1 VVDNPDFLFLVPS
14 QRLKRLNHHPQWRLG
29 NFEERTLQFDSAM
42 TKVEFHQLP
51 QPWTFAEDEKLRAL
65 AASGERPTAIAEQL
79 QRSEVAVRHRLWKL
93 GISVKRI
100 MIASAERT
108 FAIHPERQFMHYL
121 REQRWVKG
129 TMFPPGQLAASL
141 QKKGW
146 IEQQRQ
152 GPKNETFYRIT
163 DAGLAALKAPVPIQ
177 ASRAKLQSTGA
188 LAELRL
194 KAKK

>member
-1 VVDNPDFLFLVPS
+1 MAFQLVVDNPDFLFLVSS
-14 QRLKRLNHHPQWRLG
+14 QRLKRLNHHAMARALT
-29 NFEERTLQFDSAM
+29 NFGTAM
-42 TKVEFHQLP
+42 TKVEFERLR
-51 QPWTFAEDEKLRAL
+51 QPWTPAENEKLRAL

-79 QRSEVAVRHRLWKL
+79 QRSEVAVRHRLFKL
-93 GISVKRI
+93 GIPAKRI
-100 MIASAERT
+100 MIDSAERT

-129 TMFPPGQLAASL
+129 TTFPPGQLAASL

-163 DAGLAALKAPVPIQ
+163 EAGLAALKAPVPIR
-177 ASRAKLQSTGA
+177 ASRAKLHSTGV
-188 LAELRL
+188 LVGLKL

>member
-1 VVDNPDFLFLVPS
+1 
-14 QRLKRLNHHPQWRLG
+14 
-29 NFEERTLQFDSAM
+29 
-42 TKVEFHQLP
+42 
-51 QPWTFAEDEKLRAL
+51 
-65 AASGERPTAIAEQL
+65 
-79 QRSEVAVRHRLWKL
+79 
-93 GISVKRI
+93 

-129 TMFPPGQLAASL
+129 TTFPPGQLAASL

-163 DAGLAALKAPVPIQ
+163 DAGPCRYRQAGQNCRVPVF
-177 ASRAKLQSTGA
+177 SLS
-188 LAELRL
+188 
-194 KAKK
+194 

>member
-1 VVDNPDFLFLVPS
+1 
-14 QRLKRLNHHPQWRLG
+14 
-29 NFEERTLQFDSAM
+29 M
-42 TKVEFHQLP
+42 TKVEFERLF
-51 QPWTFAEDEKLRAL
+51 QPWTPAEDEKLRAL

-79 QRSEVAVRHRLWKL
+79 QRSEVAVRHRLWRL
-93 GISVKRI
+93 GIPVKRI

-129 TMFPPGQLAASL
+129 TTFPPSQLAASL

-152 GPKNETFYRIT
+152 GPKNENFYRIT

-177 ASRAKLQSTGA
+177 ASRAKLQSTGV
-188 LAELRL
+188 LVEL
-194 KAKK
+194 KAKKEEMSDGDASLRG

>member
-1 VVDNPDFLFLVPS
+1 
-14 QRLKRLNHHPQWRLG
+14 
-29 NFEERTLQFDSAM
+29 M
-42 TKVEFHQLP
+42 TKVEFERLL
-51 QPWTFAEDEKLRAL
+51 QPWTPAEDEKLRAL

-79 QRSEVAVRHRLWKL
+79 QRSEVAVRHRFWKL
-93 GISVKRI
+93 GIPVKRI

-129 TMFPPGQLAASL
+129 TTFPPGQLAASL

-177 ASRAKLQSTGA
+177 ASRAKLQSTGYSRR
-188 LAELRL
+188 AEAEGRRNE
-194 KAKK
+194 

>member
-1 VVDNPDFLFLVPS
+1 
-14 QRLKRLNHHPQWRLG
+14 
-29 NFEERTLQFDSAM
+29 M
-42 TKVEFHQLP
+42 TKVEFERLF
-51 QPWTFAEDEKLRAL
+51 QPWTPAEDEKLRAL
-65 AASGERPTAIAEQL
+65 AASGERPTTIAEQL

-93 GISVKRI
+93 GIPVKRI
-100 MIASAERT
+100 MIANAERT

-129 TMFPPGQLAASL
+129 TTFPPSQLAASL

-163 DAGLAALKAPVPIQ
+163 DAGLAALKAPVPIRGKPGKTAEHRCSPRAEAEGEEMSDGD
-177 ASRAKLQSTGA
+177 AS
-188 LAELRL
+188 LRG
-194 KAKK
+194 

>member
-51 QPWTFAEDEKLRAL
+51 QPWTFAEDEKPRAL

-152 GPKNETFYRIT
+152 GPKNETFYRILT
-163 DAGLAALKAPVPIQ
+163 PA
-177 ASRAKLQSTGA
+177 
-188 LAELRL
+188 
-194 KAKK
+194 